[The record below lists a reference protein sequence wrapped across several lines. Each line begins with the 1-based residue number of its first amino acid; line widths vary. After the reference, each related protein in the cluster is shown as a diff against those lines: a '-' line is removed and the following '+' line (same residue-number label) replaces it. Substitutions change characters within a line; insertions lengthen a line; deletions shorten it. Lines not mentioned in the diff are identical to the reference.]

1 MVKDILVL
9 LASMSTLCAAY
20 DYSYFKEN
28 PTLAPNGE
36 QIAYIPEAGI
46 LQFCPAPGAGV
57 TSSAISYN
65 SSKIKSWATGYQ
77 DLKYGSS
84 ATNPT
89 YNDGWKTPENA
100 VGPVTSVEMT
110 EGVVCLGDGGTITMT
125 FSQGISNG
133 AGYDFAVFENG
144 FSSTYLELAY
154 VEVSSDGVNYVRFP
168 NFYMGET
175 PINDLDQT
183 QTGQNY
189 PTNVYNLASKYE
201 SGIGH
206 GFDLEELQYAYDYV
220 KNGGT
225 GFTDEYAQSLLNNF
239 ERLDLNNIGYV
250 RIIDILGEGGEVD
263 SVGHVIYDPSG
274 ANPGA
279 PGFDLKGI
287 GVINEGVVVPEPAT
301 FAVLLAAIASIV
313 VIRRRR

>member
-36 QIAYIPEAGI
+36 QITYIPEAGI

-77 DLKYGSS
+77 DLEYGSS

-89 YNDGWKTPENA
+89 FNDSWKTPENA

-133 AGYDFAVFENG
+133 SGYDFAVFENG

-168 NFYMGET
+168 NFYMGKT

-183 QTGQNY
+183 ETGQNY

-239 ERLDLNNIGYV
+239 EKLDLNNIGYV
-250 RIIDILGEGGEVD
+250 RIIDILGEGGETD

-313 VIRRRR
+313 VIRRKR